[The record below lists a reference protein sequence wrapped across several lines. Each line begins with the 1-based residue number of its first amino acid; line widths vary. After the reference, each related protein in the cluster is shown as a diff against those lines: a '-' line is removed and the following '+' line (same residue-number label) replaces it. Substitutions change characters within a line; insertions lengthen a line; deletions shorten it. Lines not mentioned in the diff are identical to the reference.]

1 MYKVHTPEELNKLKH
16 LQHKKNLLV
25 RFMMKGCPGCIYSQD
40 DWDNAC
46 KRAVLSPDDAMLEL
60 ESNFVEHFQEM
71 MRMRNTNVEID
82 KFPTILFIRGRRVTE
97 LPGRDTDSILNM
109 LKNAKRST
117 PTPKRTPKRSPTP
130 THKRT
135 PKRSP
140 TPTPK
145 RSPTPTPKRSST
157 PTPKRSPTPTPKS
170 PPTELT

>member
-1 MYKVHTPEELNKLKH
+1 MYKVHTPEEVNKLKH

-109 LKNAKRST
+109 LKNAKRSPT
-117 PTPKRTPKRSPTP
+117 PTPTRTPKRSPKQTRTP
-130 THKRT
+130 KRSPKQTRT

-140 TPTPK
+140 TPTPT
-145 RSPTPTPKRSST
+145 R
-157 PTPKRSPTPTPKS
+157 TPKRSPKPT
-170 PPTELT
+170 PTELI

>member
-1 MYKVHTPEELNKLKH
+1 MYKVHTPEEVNKLKH

-60 ESNFVEHFQEM
+60 ESNFVEHFQDM

-109 LKNAKRST
+109 LKNAKGSPKRTPKRTPKSSPIPKRSPT
-117 PTPKRTPKRSPTP
+117 QKRTPKRSPTPKRTPKRSPTP
-130 THKRT
+130 
-135 PKRSP
+135 
-140 TPTPK
+140 
-145 RSPTPTPKRSST
+145 
-157 PTPKRSPTPTPKS
+157 KS
-170 PPTELT
+170 EPS

>member
-1 MYKVHTPEELNKLKH
+1 MYKVHTPEEVNKLKH

-60 ESNFVEHFQEM
+60 ESNFVEHFQDM

-109 LKNAKRST
+109 LKNAKGSPKRTPKRTPKRSPIPKRS

-130 THKRT
+130 KRT

-140 TPTPK
+140 TPKRTPK
-145 RSPTPTPKRSST
+145 RSPTPK
-157 PTPKRSPTPTPKS
+157 
-170 PPTELT
+170 TEPS

>member
-1 MYKVHTPEELNKLKH
+1 MYKVHTPEEVNKLKH

-60 ESNFVEHFQEM
+60 ESNFVEHFQDM

-109 LKNAKRST
+109 LKNAKRPPT
-117 PTPKRTPKRSPTP
+117 PKRTPKRTPTRTPKRTPKRSPTRTP
-130 THKRT
+130 KRT

-145 RSPTPTPKRSST
+145 RSPTPTPKST
-157 PTPKRSPTPTPKS
+157 
-170 PPTELT
+170 PTELT